1 MKAVCLLLGEGAV
14 PETQQ
19 SLQAMLAS
27 LGTDPA
33 TRTRERSEEGPQG
46 CQM

>member
-1 MKAVCLLLGEGAV
+1 MLQMEANFYLLGEGAV
-14 PETQQ
+14 PVTRQ

-33 TRTRERSEEGPQG
+33 TLSRE
-46 CQM
+46 

>member
-1 MKAVCLLLGEGAV
+1 MLPMEAIILLLGEGAV
-14 PETQQ
+14 PVTQQ

-33 TRTRERSEEGPQG
+33 TLTRE
-46 CQM
+46 